1 VNATHL
7 TERAPYTR
15 IGGDAGIRKLVDR
28 FYALMDELPEAY
40 AARKIHP
47 ADLTESANKLF
58 DFLSGWLG
66 GPQRYIE
73 KHGHPMLRRRHF
85 PYAIGPQ
92 ERDEWLLCMRLA
104 LEETVEDAAL
114 REDLFGKFA
123 QLGEHM
129 RNQGA
134 STHACGHE
142 AASGMGAAH
151 HVAPS
156 GSLSLASTEAR
167 GGHDHPDRQDIR

>member
-1 VNATHL
+1 MSPDQLMSTNLSRGDAMQAQPHPEL
-7 TERAPYTR
+7 SLYTR
-15 IGGDAGIRKLVDR
+15 IGGDTVIRQLVER

-47 ADLTESANKLF
+47 ADLTESGNKLF

-92 ERDEWLLCMRLA
+92 ERDEWLLCMQLA
-104 LEETVEDAAL
+104 LEETVADESLRAL
-114 REDLFGKFA
+114 LYQQFS

-129 RNQGA
+129 RNRGGN
-134 STHACGHE
+134 THACEHE
-142 AASGMGAAH
+142 AA
-151 HVAPS
+151 
-156 GSLSLASTEAR
+156 
-167 GGHDHPDRQDIR
+167 

>member
-1 VNATHL
+1 VNAMPEPQL
-7 TERAPYTR
+7 SPYTR

-47 ADLTESANKLF
+47 ADLTESGNKLF

-73 KHGHPMLRRRHF
+73 KHGHPMLRRRHL

-92 ERDEWLLCMRLA
+92 ERDEWLLCMKLA
-104 LEETVEDAAL
+104 LEETVADEQL
-114 REDLFGKFA
+114 RTTLYAQFE
-123 QLGEHM
+123 QLGDHM
-129 RNQGA
+129 RNRGGA
-134 STHACGHE
+134 THACGPND
-142 AASGMGAAH
+142 AGA
-151 HVAPS
+151 
-156 GSLSLASTEAR
+156 
-167 GGHDHPDRQDIR
+167 RQFL

>member
-7 TERAPYTR
+7 AERAPYTR

-73 KHGHPMLRRRHF
+73 KHGHPMLRHRHF

-92 ERDEWLLCMRLA
+92 ERDAWLLCMRLA
-104 LEETVEDAAL
+104 LEETVEDTAL

-129 RNQGA
+129 RNQGG

-156 GSLSLASTEAR
+156 GSLSRASTEAG
-167 GGHDHPDRQDIR
+167 GGHDHPHRQDIR